1 MKNTMNIKSIVLI
14 SILLLMLGCQSKHL
28 VLEKNNPLYIQQDVS
43 VLKEKN
49 GTIVEQEIIDVDNQF
64 KGEVECYKIKYL
76 SDALEVVGYIVKP
89 KYIASKLPVLIFNRG
104 GNREFGKISEKK
116 LKYLSYLATNK
127 YVVIASQYRGND
139 GGQGQEEFGGKD
151 VNDILNLMPLARSL
165 TFADSNNI
173 VMLGFSRGGMMA
185 YLAIKEGIDIK
196 AAAVVGGITDLIQW
210 DQEREHIGEKVLEQ
224 LIWPINQ
231 EEYMK
236 RSAYY
241 WPEKINVPLL
251 ILHGEDD
258 WRVKVSQAEK
268 LSTKLKE
275 AGKTHELVVFPNGDH
290 GLNAHRPKRNKMIFD
305 WFDNYLK
312 K

>member
-1 MKNTMNIKSIVLI
+1 MRNTMKLKSIMLI
-14 SILLLMLGCQSKHL
+14 TTLLLTLGCQSKHL
-28 VLEKNNPLYIQQDVS
+28 VLEKNNPLYIQQDTR
-43 VLKEKN
+43 VLKEKS
-49 GTIVEQEIIDVDNQF
+49 GSIVEQRIVNFDSKFKDNI
-64 KGEVECYKIKYL
+64 ECYKIKYL
-76 SDALEVVGYIVKP
+76 SDDLKVVGFILKP
-89 KYIASKLPVLIFNRG
+89 KSDVSKFPVLIYNRG
-104 GNREFGKISEKK
+104 GNREFGKSTERK
-116 LKYLSYLATNK
+116 LKYLSYLASK
-127 YVVIASQYRGND
+127 GYIVLASQYRGND

-151 VNDILNLMPLARSL
+151 VNDILNLIPLAKSL
-165 TFADSNNI
+165 AFADSNNI
-173 VMLGFSRGGMMA
+173 VMLGYSRGGMMA

-196 AAAVVGGITDLIQW
+196 AAAVVGGVTDIIQW
-210 DQEREHIGEKVLEQ
+210 DKEREHIGEKVLEQ
-224 LIWPINQ
+224 LIWPINK

-241 WPEKINVPLL
+241 WPEKINVPVL

-290 GLNAHRPKRNKMIFD
+290 GLNTHRPKRNKIIFD
-305 WFDNYLK
+305 WFDKYLK